1 MLGLLSEPEG
11 LAGQAIVALGRPL
24 DEVRTATLNLLQAR
38 GGIRKGRIRFDRN
51 TKKTLELA
59 LREALHL
66 GHNYIGT
73 EHLLLGLLR
82 NDQELAAELLTGMGV
97 TLDRTHEWIVA
108 ELARLAAAKDAG

>member
-1 MLGLLSEPEG
+1 
-11 LAGQAIVALGRPL
+11 
-24 DEVRTATLNLLQAR
+24 VRAATLNLLQAR
-38 GGIRKGRIRFDRN
+38 GGIRKGRVRFDRN

-82 NDQELAAELLTGMGV
+82 NDGDPAVELLANIGVTVEPTRAWLLAAL
-97 TLDRTHEWIVA
+97 A
-108 ELARLAAAKDAG
+108 ELQAARGA